1 MPAGMGHPPHP
12 WASYSSASLLL
23 LFKKKNKPFFL
34 ISDLSLPSFSL
45 KLVSLEGVQ
54 MRATKMIRGQEHL
67 LYEDRL
73 RELGLLSLG
82 KRRL

>member
-1 MPAGMGHPPHP
+1 VLH
-12 WASYSSASLLL
+12 YCYCL
-23 LFKKKNKPFFL
+23 KKTNKPFFL